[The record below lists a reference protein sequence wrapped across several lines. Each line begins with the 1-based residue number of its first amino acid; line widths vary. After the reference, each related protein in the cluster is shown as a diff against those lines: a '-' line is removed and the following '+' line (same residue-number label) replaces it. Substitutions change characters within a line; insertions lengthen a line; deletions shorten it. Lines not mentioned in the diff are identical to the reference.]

1 MDKNMVREVTDK
13 QRATSEEM
21 VKMLNAGSPLSNGA
35 PVPSFNPPG
44 TVVAEA

>member
-13 QRATSEEM
+13 HRATSEEM
-21 VKMLNAGSPLSNGA
+21 VKMENAYVFLSNGM
-35 PVPSFNPPG
+35 PFSTPPG